1 MDNFLAI
8 ADIELPGAE
17 PSSAIL
23 SLKAADS
30 LKPMVIVESEHF
42 WALFCDFLCFMLQ
55 LKLSLGCIHEV
66 SFSCPLARRLTNAKR
81 EQFLEKVV
89 YLHRQGFSIS
99 EIVRTVKCLSKS
111 TVYAWLKE
119 EDSRSGSKGKAMKH
133 QAITNA
139 SERKCSAKDTV
150 PTTPEEEMTREELLA
165 ELRRLKA
172 QLRDSRVLNLLQ
184 GKMMEIA
191 EREYGIH
198 FRKKPGAK
206 PSAK

>member
-1 MDNFLAI
+1 MVSTNERAAKRALVVQLAAEGQTFKEI
-8 ADIELPGAE
+8 SRLLPDV
-17 PSSAIL
+17 PRSTIYRWKSSFIN
-23 SLKAADS
+23 DG
-30 LKPMVIVESEHF
+30 VTERY
-42 WALFCDFLCFMLQ
+42 
-55 LKLSLGCIHEV
+55 
-66 SFSCPLARRLTNAKR
+66 ARKNAKR